1 MKVLK
6 LIMFPALIVG
16 LVVLYLSIF
25 VVKETQRAVKLEFGR
40 VVQADVAPGLHSKT
54 FILLPVFVFY

>member
-25 VVKETQRAVKLEFGR
+25 VVKETQRAVKLEFG
-40 VVQADVAPGLHSKT
+40 
-54 FILLPVFVFY
+54 